1 VGQRWGTS
9 GKMVGHQWQKKYG
22 TILKKVRHQWENG
35 KEPMDKWWG
44 TMGKIVGTTGTILGT
59 SGTIVEHNNALKGWL
74 VNTRSISLI
83 HIHPAISP

>member
-1 VGQRWGTS
+1 
-9 GKMVGHQWQKKYG
+9 
-22 TILKKVRHQWENG
+22 
-35 KEPMDKWWG
+35 
-44 TMGKIVGTTGTILGT
+44 MGKIVGTIGTILGT